1 MRHGPAAPAPGA
13 SVGRRACLC
22 TVSEHAADRSAPPMR
37 LTCATTQRKA
47 EQRAV
52 SRVSVT
58 LVRMPDLYG
67 ARFGTVP
74 RVVVFAAAFGV
85 RLRALFSA
93 LPEGGRRSSAAGLE
107 MGRSRRRAVG
117 RRHGDGRRVRGF
129 EVGPGIVHVPRGASR
144 APSHPRIVRPCQ
156 GGHDTSARRRFTARD
171 SSTTRHSS
179 LRSNTGSTA
188 TVTHS
193 PVPHALQAQHRTE
206 SLEPSEAALGKGS
219 SRQTADT
226 PGWFL
231 TFGSGRASLGT
242 LAVRVALPSGL
253 LLPSGISLPHRVRI
267 RYGTTHAPARPVQS
281 GAPSGQR
288 RAACQGAP
296 CTRG

>member
-1 MRHGPAAPAPGA
+1 
-13 SVGRRACLC
+13 
-22 TVSEHAADRSAPPMR
+22 
-37 LTCATTQRKA
+37 
-47 EQRAV
+47 V

-129 EVGPGIVHVPRGASR
+129 EDRGWAASSTSHAGHRARPHIRASFGHVR
-144 APSHPRIVRPCQ
+144 

>member
-1 MRHGPAAPAPGA
+1 M
-13 SVGRRACLC
+13 
-22 TVSEHAADRSAPPMR
+22 
-37 LTCATTQRKA
+37 
-47 EQRAV
+47 
-52 SRVSVT
+52 
-58 LVRMPDLYG
+58 
-67 ARFGTVP
+67 
-74 RVVVFAAAFGV
+74 
-85 RLRALFSA
+85 
-93 LPEGGRRSSAAGLE
+93 E

-117 RRHGDGRRVRGF
+117 RRHGDGRRGFAVRFGRHRHA
-129 EVGPGIVHVPRGASR
+129 GIAR
-144 APSHPRIVRPCQ
+144 AL
-156 GGHDTSARRRFTARD
+156 TSAHRSAMSGGDMTRRRGGVSPRETVQLRD
-171 SSTTRHSS
+171 TRHSARTRAAPPLS
-179 LRSNTGSTA
+179 LTVPSHTLYRHSTA
-188 TVTHS
+188 LK
-193 PVPHALQAQHRTE
+193 P
-206 SLEPSEAALGKGS
+206 EPSEAALGKGS

>member
-1 MRHGPAAPAPGA
+1 MCDDPKEGGAARG
-13 SVGRRACLC
+13 
-22 TVSEHAADRSAPPMR
+22 
-37 LTCATTQRKA
+37 
-47 EQRAV
+47 V
-52 SRVSVT
+52 SRVGYV
-58 LVRMPDLYG
+58 G
-67 ARFGTVP
+67 AHARFV
-74 RVVVFAAAFGV
+74 RRAVRYRSESRRFCRGV
-85 RLRALFSA
+85 RRSIARAFSA

-117 RRHGDGRRVRGF
+117 RRHGDGRRRRVRGS
-129 EVGPGIVHVPRGASR
+129 VGRHRPRGHRARPHIRASFG
-144 APSHPRIVRPCQ
+144 HVM

>member
-1 MRHGPAAPAPGA
+1 MRWVVAMAMAVGVPA
-13 SVGRRACLC
+13 
-22 TVSEHAADRSAPPMR
+22 
-37 LTCATTQRKA
+37 
-47 EQRAV
+47 
-52 SRVSVT
+52 
-58 LVRMPDLYG
+58 
-67 ARFGTVP
+67 
-74 RVVVFAAAFGV
+74 V
-85 RLRALFSA
+85 RLGGIGHAGIARPPHIRASF
-93 LPEGGRRSSAAGLE
+93 GHV
-107 MGRSRRRAVG
+107 M
-117 RRHGDGRRVRGF
+117 RG
-129 EVGPGIVHVPRGASR
+129 HM
-144 APSHPRIVRPCQ
+144 
-156 GGHDTSARRRFTARD
+156 ARRRGGVSPRETVQLRD
-171 SSTTRHSS
+171 TRHSARTRAAPPLS
-179 LRSNTGSTA
+179 LT
-188 TVTHS
+188 
-193 PVPHALQAQHRTE
+193 VPHALQAQHRTE

-267 RYGTTHAPARPVQS
+267 RCGTTHAPARPVQS

>member
-1 MRHGPAAPAPGA
+1 MCDDPKEGGAARG
-13 SVGRRACLC
+13 
-22 TVSEHAADRSAPPMR
+22 
-37 LTCATTQRKA
+37 
-47 EQRAV
+47 V
-52 SRVSVT
+52 SRVGYV
-58 LVRMPDLYG
+58 G
-67 ARFGTVP
+67 AHARFV
-74 RVVVFAAAFGV
+74 RRAVRYRSESRRFCRGV
-85 RLRALFSA
+85 RRSIARAFSA
-93 LPEGGRRSSAAGLE
+93 LP
-107 MGRSRRRAVG
+107 
-117 RRHGDGRRVRGF
+117 DGRRVVVAVPPPAWKWGVAVGVRWAVAMAMAVAGF
-129 EVGPGIVHVPRGASR
+129 AVRLGGIVHAGIAR
-144 APSHPRIVRPCQ
+144 ALTSAHRSAMSG

-242 LAVRVALPSGL
+242 LAVRVALPSYSPQVFRSPIESVSDVEPRMLQRGL
-253 LLPSGISLPHRVRI
+253 CSRARLRVKGEQPAKELLALGAE
-267 RYGTTHAPARPVQS
+267 GTPLAQRHFMRFLLEAFVTQRP
-281 GAPSGQR
+281 
-288 RAACQGAP
+288 
-296 CTRG
+296 RGL

>member
-1 MRHGPAAPAPGA
+1 MCDDPKEGGAARG
-13 SVGRRACLC
+13 
-22 TVSEHAADRSAPPMR
+22 
-37 LTCATTQRKA
+37 
-47 EQRAV
+47 V
-52 SRVSVT
+52 SRVGYVSAHARF
-58 LVRMPDLYG
+58 VRR
-67 ARFGTVP
+67 AAFGTVP

-85 RLRALFSA
+85 RLRALLARF
-93 LPEGGRRSSAAGLE
+93 RRVVVAVPPPAWKWGV
-107 MGRSRRRAVG
+107 AVG
-117 RRHGDGRRVRGF
+117 VRWA
-129 EVGPGIVHVPRGASR
+129 VAMAR
-144 APSHPRIVRPCQ
+144 APSRSRFGWAGRHRPRGHRARPHIRASFGHAR